1 MAARLAFPDGP
12 TGWFDSVFTR
22 IGEFRA
28 DVHVSCRD
36 GQVWM
41 ENFILAH
48 HGHLWATKGGT
59 VIADEQASGETTY
72 VWQLRAFAA
81 AVAAGSGSDGVDTSA
96 THAVRTMGVIDDA
109 YRTAGL
115 RLRD

>member
-1 MAARLAFPDGP
+1 VS
-12 TGWFDSVFTR
+12 GWFDSAFTR
-22 IGEFRA
+22 TGEFRA

-41 ENFILAH
+41 QNFILAH
-48 HGHLWATKGGT
+48 EGHLLATKQGS

-96 THAVRTMGVIDDA
+96 ANAVRTMEVIDDV
-109 YRTAGL
+109 YRAAGL

>member
-1 MAARLAFPDGP
+1 
-12 TGWFDSVFTR
+12 
-22 IGEFRA
+22 
-28 DVHVSCRD
+28 
-36 GQVWM
+36 M

-96 THAVRTMGVIDDA
+96 AHAVRTMGVIDDT
-109 YRTAGL
+109 YRAAGL